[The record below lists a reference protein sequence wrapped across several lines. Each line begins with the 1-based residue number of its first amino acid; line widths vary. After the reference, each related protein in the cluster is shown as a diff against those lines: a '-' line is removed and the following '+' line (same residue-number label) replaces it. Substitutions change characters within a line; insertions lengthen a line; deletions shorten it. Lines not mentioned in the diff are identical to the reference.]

1 MRRVAKPEV
10 QSPRSKVQGPKS
22 LRARPV
28 VVVSA
33 CLLGERCRYDGKAI
47 FAPAVLSLG
56 RLVTFVPVCPE
67 TGIGLEVPRLPIRLV
82 ETRPGIRLM
91 QTLTGKDL
99 TRKMRSF
106 SRRFLAGHKVDG
118 FILKAR
124 SPSCAVSDAP
134 VYDELGQETGLELQG
149 VFADEALN
157 RSLTALMEDEEC
169 LRDPGR
175 MAGFMKRLFEPG
187 PEPKRRRSR

>member
-1 MRRVAKPEV
+1 MKLGTRCCRRPIVAV
-10 QSPRSKVQGPKS
+10 SK
-22 LRARPV
+22 
-28 VVVSA
+28 
-33 CLLGERCRYDGKAI
+33 CLLGERCRYDGKTI
-47 FAPAVLSLG
+47 SAPAVLGLSK
-56 RLVTFVPVCPE
+56 LVTFVPVCPE

-82 ETRPGIRLM
+82 ETRRGIRLI

-106 SRRFLAGHKVDG
+106 SRTFLDEHKVDG

-134 VYDELGQETGLELQG
+134 VYDELGQETGEELHG

-157 RSLTALMEDEEC
+157 RSLSALIEDEEG

-175 MAGFMKRLFEPG
+175 MGSFITRLFAPG
-187 PEPKRRRSR
+187 PVTKKRRDR